1 MAKPASIKDSY
12 KSLKR
17 LLSGEMGCSGQVIG
31 FGFLLVMI
39 GSTAAMV
46 WFFYTGQHLLS
57 DPCSSFRIPG
67 SWFKDAPTN
76 SHPPLCP
83 CALCGGGVRVAG

>member
-1 MAKPASIKDSY
+1 MVRCSGIVRLDPYSCFLLLLFVCLVIILGMAKPASIKDSY

-46 WFFYTGQHLLS
+46 WFFYTGQHL
-57 DPCSSFRIPG
+57 P
-67 SWFKDAPTN
+67 K
-76 SHPPLCP
+76 
-83 CALCGGGVRVAG
+83 

>member
-1 MAKPASIKDSY
+1 MVSCSGVVRLDPYSCFLLLLFVCFVIILGMAKPASIKDSY

-46 WFFYTGQHLLS
+46 WFFYTGQHL
-57 DPCSSFRIPG
+57 P
-67 SWFKDAPTN
+67 K
-76 SHPPLCP
+76 
-83 CALCGGGVRVAG
+83 